1 MELVHRLL
9 QGPWL
14 VLRSAYLL
22 PDAQVAKTPEF
33 TIIIMDL
40 NWVLFA
46 YSQLAEFPDLF
57 HALLQTA

>member
-1 MELVHRLL
+1 MKALELVHR
-9 QGPWL
+9 L

-46 YSQLAEFPDLF
+46 YS
-57 HALLQTA
+57 

>member
-1 MELVHRLL
+1 MGDCAGPFSLSAPGLWLMKALELVHR
-9 QGPWL
+9 L

-46 YSQLAEFPDLF
+46 YS
-57 HALLQTA
+57 